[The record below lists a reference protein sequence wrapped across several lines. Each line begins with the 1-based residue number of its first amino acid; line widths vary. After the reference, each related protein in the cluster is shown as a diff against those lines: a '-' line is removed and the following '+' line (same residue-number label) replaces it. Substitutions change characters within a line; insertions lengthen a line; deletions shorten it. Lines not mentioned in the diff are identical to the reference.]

1 MDKNIAPT
9 DSDLSQ
15 INQSI
20 AFVELQIRKVVPADT
35 AATGTTKLLQVER
48 LSLFENQ

>member
-35 AATGTTKLLQVER
+35 AATGTKLLQVER